1 VGGNWVVFG
10 GSLGQGRPSGSG
22 RGASVSG
29 HRQQHCISCQRQAQ
43 AARNNIFLKKAAA
56 ATRAA
61 TTTLGKKII
70 LPIFNNILNQNL

>member
-1 VGGNWVVFG
+1 
-10 GSLGQGRPSGSG
+10 
-22 RGASVSG
+22 VSG

-61 TTTLGKKII
+61 TTTLRKKII
-70 LPIFNNILNQNL
+70 LSKYNIISNWSF